1 MYEFTTDREMDFTTA
16 VSLTG
21 VSVCVGRADVTAGD
35 PAVGIGGLAVSVA
48 DAVDGG
54 HLQDGGQASSF
65 GHVSPAADPQ
75 RTIDE
80 RIVNTDR
87 KTNESDRARWRN

>member
-1 MYEFTTDREMDFTTA
+1 MYEFTTDRDMDFTAA

-21 VSVCVGRADVTAGD
+21 VSVCVGRANVTAGD
-35 PAVGIGGLAVSVA
+35 LAVGVGGLAVSVA
-48 DAVDGG
+48 NAVDGG

-65 GHVSPAADPQ
+65 GHVSPSTNPQ

-80 RIVNTDR
+80 RIVNSDR